1 MVLGLRMCVIHVP
14 SVIQC
19 AETHR
24 TALGRGSR
32 FPSSP
37 SVRVKG
43 VSRRA
48 FIVLPW
54 PIKRTGIFSAE
65 LLIPDPINCDLSP
78 TPPVRVPDASIMRQP
93 CTPSS
98 RELGFADVPR
108 FSFDKLSGREDHTNA
123 RGMLHSARLLETID
137 LPKPPML
144 LVMLKKPFSR

>member
-48 FIVLPW
+48 FIGLPW

-65 LLIPDPINCDLSP
+65 LLTPDPINCDLSP
-78 TPPVRVPDASIMRQP
+78 TPPMRAPDASIMRQP
-93 CTPSS
+93 CTPGS
-98 RELGFADVPR
+98 RELGFRVFRVSPFINEAGAKIIPTPGDADQG
-108 FSFDKLSGREDHTNA
+108 S
-123 RGMLHSARLLETID
+123 RG
-137 LPKPPML
+137 
-144 LVMLKKPFSR
+144 